1 MEAVERVSRRQVSF
15 GPCMLDLHRFRR
27 GDSVMSVMS
36 FEGLRR
42 AAPRLFLAPT
52 CALAVAAGAGALPI
66 FASSAAAQTVAPL
79 ESIDTR
85 VGKLTFERGLP
96 TEATV
101 AKLFDELDFQ
111 RAVQA
116 YVWGLPIVGLAEAK
130 IAQTENTGAR
140 DGDVGI
146 YKGFRG
152 VSVWLTANAT
162 TPYIIGFYDL
172 AAQGPVVLDVP
183 AGAIAGSAMDFWQRP
198 LTDFGVTGPDGGK
211 GGKYLFVGPGQQVP
225 EASGYHVL
233 RSPTFNFGY
242 FYRVLETDPTKAA
255 ALETGVK
262 AYPYGL
268 RADPRPTR
276 FLTPTPD
283 KQLMLTSPPRGMA
296 YWQRLAQVVDAEP
309 VEERDRFFTAMLR
322 PLGIEK
328 GKPFAPDER
337 QTKLLTEAAVVGEAI
352 AKANSFDKRFTGA
365 RYREDARWDYLMV
378 LDPAQDVENYSQLD
392 ERAAYFYEAVATS
405 KGMVTKTPGVGQAY
419 LGTYRGK
426 DGHVLDGGSTYRLRV
441 PPNPPAKQFWSLT
454 VYDLDTRML
463 IQNKEQVADRSSRM
477 DLTRNADG
485 SVDLYVGPKAPAG
498 FEKNWIPS
506 VPGQG
511 WFAYVRLYGP
521 MEAYFDRS
529 WPLPDFEKVD

>member
-1 MEAVERVSRRQVSF
+1 MPSGISARLPYGPLPCSSRRGAGVLVAALLGTLAWQGVVVS
-15 GPCMLDLHRFRR
+15 PK
-27 GDSVMSVMS
+27 
-36 FEGLRR
+36 
-42 AAPRLFLAPT
+42 
-52 CALAVAAGAGALPI
+52 AVA
-66 FASSAAAQTVAPL
+66 QTGQEPL
-79 ESIDTR
+79 TLNTR
-85 VGKLTFERGLP
+85 IGQLSFERGLP

-101 AKLFDELDFQ
+101 KKLFDELDFQ

-116 YVWGLPIVGLAEAK
+116 YIWGLPIVGMAEAK
-130 IAQTENTGAR
+130 IAQLANTGAQ

-172 AAQGPVVLDVP
+172 AKQGPVVLDVP

-211 GGKYLFVGPGQQVP
+211 GGKYLFVGPGQQAP
-225 EASGYHVL
+225 QDPAYHVL

-242 FYRVLETDPTKAA
+242 FYRVLETDPAKAA
-255 ALETGVK
+255 AIETGVK
-262 AYPYGL
+262 AYPYSQ
-268 RADPRPTR
+268 RANPRTTR
-276 FLTPTPD
+276 FLTPPPD
-283 KQLMLTSPPRGMA
+283 KKLVLTSPPRGMP
-296 YWQRLAQVVDAEP
+296 YWQRLAQVVNDEP
-309 VEERDRFFTAMLR
+309 VEDRDRFFTAMLR

-328 GKPFAPDER
+328 GKPFNPDER
-337 QTKLLTEAAVVGEAI
+337 QIKLLTEAAIVGEAI
-352 AKANSFDKRFTGA
+352 AKANSFDKRFAGA
-365 RYREDARWDYLMV
+365 RYRNDARWDYVLA
-378 LDPAQDVENYSQLD
+378 LDPAQDMENHSQID
-392 ERAAYFYEAVATS
+392 ERAAYFYEGVATS

-426 DGHVLDGGSTYRLRV
+426 DGHSLDGGSTYRLRV

-454 VYDLDTRML
+454 VYDIDTRML
-463 IQNKEQVADRSSRM
+463 IQNKEQIADRSSRM

-521 MEAYFDRS
+521 LEAYFDRT
-529 WPLPDFEKVD
+529 WPLPDFEKVN